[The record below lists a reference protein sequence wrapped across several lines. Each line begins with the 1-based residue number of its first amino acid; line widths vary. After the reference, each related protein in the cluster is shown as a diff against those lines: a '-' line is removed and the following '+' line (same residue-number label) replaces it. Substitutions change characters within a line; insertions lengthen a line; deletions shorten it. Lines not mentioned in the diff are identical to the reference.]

1 MYFAD
6 GLQVG
11 DGVIDPTMD
20 WAAYTD
26 SFTGA
31 WGGSIGAGSWR
42 RPRNLSQTPTPT
54 LCFAQSFGCF

>member
-20 WAAYTD
+20 WAAYID
-26 SFTGA
+26 SFTG
-31 WGGSIGAGSWR
+31 G
-42 RPRNLSQTPTPT
+42 
-54 LCFAQSFGCF
+54 

>member
-1 MYFAD
+1 MALSFLFTCCLQMYFAD

-26 SFTGA
+26 SFTG
-31 WGGSIGAGSWR
+31 G
-42 RPRNLSQTPTPT
+42 
-54 LCFAQSFGCF
+54 